1 MKKKDQKLVRIENYS
16 APNITGPSKRYF
28 FKQVNQ
34 SNSPVEMTV
43 CRQKGGLT
51 GEWALWLDTQFDGT
65 KNKEDKTMLA
75 LSDEVAVALRDQL
88 IAIYPTKG

>member
-1 MKKKDQKLVRIENYS
+1 MKKKDQKSVRIKNYFS
-16 APNITGPSKRYF
+16 PSVTGPGKRYF
-28 FKQVNQ
+28 FKQVNHN
-34 SNSPVEMTV
+34 NSPVEMTV
-43 CRQKGGLT
+43 SREKGGLT

-65 KNKEDKTMLA
+65 KNKEDKIMLA